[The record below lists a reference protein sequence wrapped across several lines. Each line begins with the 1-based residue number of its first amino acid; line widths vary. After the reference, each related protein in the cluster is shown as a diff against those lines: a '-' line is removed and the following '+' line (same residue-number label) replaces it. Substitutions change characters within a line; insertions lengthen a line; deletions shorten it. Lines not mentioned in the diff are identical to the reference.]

1 MAYFALN
8 TSDRLSLQNSLID
21 AMQQCGMEP
30 AVLYNVAGTLVW
42 TFNRSAKVQKMT
54 LNNDAEKRPA
64 FYYGDSHT
72 GGGNLSNQVMVTGV
86 PGGEAFGNWWF
97 VANADACAIVI
108 KSNVSY
114 ATMFWAKA
122 DTNELIGLLDS
133 GIWASAS
140 VRYVPTGA
148 AIYLSGA
155 PYFGSFLLKNS
166 SGAYYY
172 SCDIFVVDS
181 GGKLLHASVGGLKW
195 LCRDRSYVAGL
206 EVYGND
212 VVLTGGTPDLP
223 VGWVAPT
230 LYMPGGASWSP

>member
-30 AVLYNVAGTLVW
+30 TVLYNVAGTLVW

-54 LNNDAEKRPA
+54 LNTDSEKRPS

-108 KSNVSY
+108 KSSASY

-122 DTNELIGLLDS
+122 DTNELIGMIDS
-133 GIWASAS
+133 GVWTSAS